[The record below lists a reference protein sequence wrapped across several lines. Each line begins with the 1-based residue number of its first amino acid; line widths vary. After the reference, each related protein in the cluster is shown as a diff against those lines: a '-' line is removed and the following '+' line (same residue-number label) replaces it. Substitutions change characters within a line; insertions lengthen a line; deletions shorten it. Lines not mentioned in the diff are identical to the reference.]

1 MIVLG
6 LDPGLAIVGYGV
18 IDIEGNR
25 LSYVNHG
32 CVYTTPDMS
41 MPERLDK
48 VYDGVVELI
57 ETYKPEVISIEE
69 LFFAKNAKTAINVAH
84 ARGVMLLA
92 CRKKGVKMLEF
103 TPRQVKQAV
112 AGYGAGDKKQIQYMV
127 KVLLNLKEIPKPDD
141 AADGLAL
148 AITYAH
154 VAHNSKSFVIK

>member
-154 VAHNSKSFVIK
+154 VAHNSKSCVIK

>member
-6 LDPGLAIVGYGV
+6 IDPGLAIVGFGV
-18 IDIEGNR
+18 INIDGNR
-25 LSYVNHG
+25 LSYVDHG

-41 MPERLDK
+41 MPDRLDK
-48 VYDGVVELI
+48 VYDGVSELI
-57 ETYKPEVISIEE
+57 DKYRPEVISVEE
-69 LFFAKNAKTAINVAH
+69 LFFAKNVKTAINVAH
-84 ARGVMLLA
+84 ARGVILLA
-92 CRKKGVKMLEF
+92 CQKKGVPMLEF

-127 KVLLNLKEIPKPDD
+127 KVLLNLREIPKPDD

-154 VAHNSKSFVIK
+154 VAHNSNSFVIR